1 MTDMQTFYV
10 TMGVQYRNE
19 NHPDLTFAQANP
31 DGYLI
36 VRAVNERYARDIL
49 GAVIGNR
56 YAFLYT
62 EAEFDPSWH
71 PLGCLGEIK
80 HGCYPPM
87 TPGRMH
93 GLLAI
98 EELVNAT
105 DEELRDAV
113 SMLSTVERA
122 KLYTFLAGEP
132 T

>member
-1 MTDMQTFYV
+1 MTETFYV

-19 NHPDLTFAQANP
+19 PHPDLTFAQANP

-36 VRAVNERYARDIL
+36 VRAPNERYARDIL

-62 EAEFDPSWH
+62 EAEFEPKWH
-71 PLGCLGEIK
+71 PLGCLGEIM

-87 TPGRMH
+87 TPARLR
-93 GLLAI
+93 GLHAI
-98 EELVNAT
+98 QELSEAT

-113 SMLSTVERA
+113 LLLAPEDRRKLFNLLSGA
-122 KLYTFLAGEP
+122 S
-132 T
+132 